1 MTELPENLRSVD
13 WTRTTFEGARR
24 EQLRRWA
31 ELPLDRTIASLE
43 EMEALTTQ
51 WRIPASVDMTLL
63 AYDPALAEIVRR
75 LVEVYRPLRIYL
87 FGSKARGDDGPDSD
101 YDLLVVVPDDAS
113 SERRD
118 SRLAYEAVWDSGATA
133 DVLVCTNSYFEARR
147 HLRASL
153 PGTVLREGK
162 QLHAA

>member
-1 MTELPENLRSVD
+1 T
-13 WTRTTFEGARR
+13 GATDF
-24 EQLRRWA
+24 A
-31 ELPLDRTIASLE
+31 
-43 EMEALTTQ
+43 
-51 WRIPASVDMTLL
+51 LL
-63 AYDPALAEIVRR
+63 ARDPPLAEIIRR
-75 LVEVYRPLRIYL
+75 LIEAYQPLRIYL
-87 FGSKARGDDGPDSD
+87 FGSKARGDEGPDSD

-118 SRLAYEAVWDSGATA
+118 SRLAYEALWGTGTAA